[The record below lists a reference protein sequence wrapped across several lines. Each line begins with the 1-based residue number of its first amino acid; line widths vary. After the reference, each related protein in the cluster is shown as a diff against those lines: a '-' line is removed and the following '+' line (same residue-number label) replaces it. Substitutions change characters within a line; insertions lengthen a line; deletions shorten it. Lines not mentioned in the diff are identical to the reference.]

1 MLKISKTFKLFL
13 LAISLIVAV
22 PTFAQLDPN
31 SSTGGASGDPDTPI
45 DGGLSIL
52 IAAGAAAGAR
62 KLHKNRKQKEQE
74 SKDI

>member
-1 MLKISKTFKLFL
+1 MQKISKTFKIFL
-13 LAISLIVAV
+13 LAITICIAV

-31 SSTGGASGDPDTPI
+31 AASGGASGDPDTPI

-62 KLHKNRKQKEQE
+62 KLHKNRKQKELDNKE
-74 SKDI
+74 I